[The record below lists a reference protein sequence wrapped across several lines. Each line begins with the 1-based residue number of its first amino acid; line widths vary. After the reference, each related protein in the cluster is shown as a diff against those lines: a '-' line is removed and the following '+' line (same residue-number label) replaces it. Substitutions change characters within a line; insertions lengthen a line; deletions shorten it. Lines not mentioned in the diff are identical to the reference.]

1 MRSEQEQDRLFKSI
15 EASNKELTDS
25 NKVKLTK
32 CEYLEKKAIEDGT
45 KLDGLIKIQKA
56 EAAKCLASMNA
67 ANLANATSLRLKDRS
82 TLVSKLMKS
91 LNAASPVVSSAHDEA
106 NQVIDKVRAIKE
118 LSSALKG
125 KLAEDLARIEE
136 EIASLTDNSA
146 SFENE
151 REEEISKK
159 VFLLAS
165 IADRTRE
172 FNSADIDY
180 RHNQIISK
188 EAKSSF
194 PRLLQV
200 IDEKEKELKNVE
212 ATHKVGVQR
221 EVEIVRKAN
230 ESKSEASNLFS
241 EMFSKDTES
250 QAQIATLSAEAKQ
263 LAQAKKAIDDET
275 RLVQTATA
283 EREKLIQSAQ
293 RNEETAKESLAKLS
307 SGKGSVE
314 QFDKVQVCTVK
325 AETDLKAA
333 LAKTALL
340 NSACSLADEERIR
353 LKKSADILH
362 QEFVDLLSTR
372 ICGVDWEDADK
383 FHKKARKQLLDFLP
397 PSTLTS
403 SSSSSSSSS
412 NKETSVTGDDNEDD
426 DELMTGGEKEG
437 SSSEMIAIEKIVNKA
452 VSDCES
458 LAAIHQKEDE
468 WSKALLTVHSD
479 ALNAIVQKKKMA
491 AAAAAAA
498 QGSGECSGSGKVD
511 GIEGVSKSSDS
522 AYSSSSLVQKKGL
535 KDVVGSG
542 RRPSS
547 AGILENG
554 LTQICT
560 LRGYRGYI
568 DESKSI
574 MELEMAPLIDSLQN
588 AICFNEFAKLE
599 RNSSGD
605 VVVETTPLF
614 KTAVDR
620 LTQASA
626 AAKANDSTSEELI
639 KLRKEISSF
648 EERIIVAVNKKDSA
662 EAYAVKSL
670 DRIETDFKALD
681 KHVD

>member
-15 EASNKELTDS
+15 EASNKELTDN

-159 VFLLAS
+159 EFLVAKIS
-165 IADRTRE
+165 DITRE
-172 FNSADIDY
+172 YNSADIDY

-241 EMFSKDTES
+241 EMFNKDTES

-333 LAKTALL
+333 LSKTALL

-403 SSSSSSSSS
+403 SSSSSSS

-426 DELMTGGEKEG
+426 DNDELMTGGEKEG

-491 AAAAAAA
+491 AAAA
-498 QGSGECSGSGKVD
+498 QGVGECSGSGKVD

-522 AYSSSSLVQKKGL
+522 AYSSSSMVQKKGL

-588 AICFNEFAKLE
+588 AVCFNEFAKLE

>member
-15 EASNKELTDS
+15 EASNKELTDN

-56 EAAKCLASMNA
+56 EASKCLASMNA

-91 LNAASPVVSSAHDEA
+91 LNAASPVVLSALDEA

-159 VFLLAS
+159 EFLLAN

-172 FNSADIDY
+172 YNSADIDY

-241 EMFSKDTES
+241 EMFNKDTES
-250 QAQIATLSAEAKQ
+250 QAQIATLSAEAKH

-275 RLVQTATA
+275 RLVLTAAA

-314 QFDKVQVCTVK
+314 QFDKVQAGTVK

-333 LAKTALL
+333 LLKTALL

-397 PSTLTS
+397 PSTL

-412 NKETSVTGDDNEDD
+412 NKETSVTGDDNDD
-426 DELMTGGEKEG
+426 NDELMTGGEKEG

-468 WSKALLTVHSD
+468 WSKALLMVHSD

-491 AAAAAAA
+491 AAAAA
-498 QGSGECSGSGKVD
+498 QGGGECSGSGKVD

-662 EAYAVKSL
+662 EAYAFKSL
-670 DRIETDFKALD
+670 DRIETDLKALD
-681 KHVD
+681 KLVD

>member
-1 MRSEQEQDRLFKSI
+1 LTEG
-15 EASNKELTDS
+15 NKA
-25 NKVKLTK
+25 KLIR
-32 CEYLEKKAIEDGT
+32 CESLEKKAIEDGT
-45 KLDGLIKIQKA
+45 KLDGLIKVQKA

-82 TLVSKLMKS
+82 TLVSKSMNS
-91 LNAASPVVSSAHDEA
+91 LNAEGFTKSVSSALVEA
-106 NQVIDKVRAIKE
+106 RQVIDKVREIKD

-151 REEEISKK
+151 REEEVGKK
-159 VFLLAS
+159 EFLDAS
-165 IADRTRE
+165 IGDRTRE
-172 FNSADIDY
+172 NNSIDIDY
-180 RHNQIISK
+180 RHNQIIIK

-200 IDEKEKELKNVE
+200 IDEKKEELKNVE

-241 EMFSKDTES
+241 EMFNKDTES

-263 LAQAKKAIDDET
+263 LAHAKKAVDDET
-275 RLVQTATA
+275 QLVLTATA
-283 EREKLIQSAQ
+283 EKEELIQSAQ

-314 QFDKVQVCTVK
+314 QHDKVQAGTAK
-325 AETDLKAA
+325 AESDLKAA
-333 LAKTALL
+333 LAKTAHL

-362 QEFVDLLSTR
+362 QEYVDLLSTR

-397 PSTLTS
+397 PCTLTS
-403 SSSSSSSSS
+403 SFSSSSSSS
-412 NKETSVTGDDNEDD
+412 NKETSVTGDDDEDD
-426 DELMTGGEKEG
+426 DNDNDELMTGGGEKG
-437 SSSEMIAIEKIVNKA
+437 SSEMIAIEKIVNKA
-452 VSDCES
+452 VSDCDS

-479 ALNAIVQKKKMA
+479 ALNAIAQKKMA
-491 AAAAAAA
+491 AAAE
-498 QGSGECSGSGKVD
+498 QGGGEGSGSGKGD
-511 GIEGVSKSSDS
+511 GVEGVSKSSES

-535 KDVVGSG
+535 KGVVGSG
-542 RRPSS
+542 RRQSS

-588 AICFNEFAKLE
+588 AICFNELAKPE
-599 RNSSGD
+599 RNSVGD

-614 KTAVDR
+614 KKAADR
-620 LTQASA
+620 LLQASA
-626 AAKANDSTSEELI
+626 AAKANDWTSEELI
-639 KLRKEISSF
+639 NLNKEISSF
-648 EERIIVAVNKKDSA
+648 EERIVVAEKEKKSA
-662 EAYAVKSL
+662 EAFAVITL
-670 DRIETDFKALD
+670 NRLETETKALD

>member
-91 LNAASPVVSSAHDEA
+91 LNAASPVVLSAHDEA
-106 NQVIDKVRAIKE
+106 NQVIDKVRAIKD

-159 VFLLAS
+159 VFLLAN
-165 IADRTRE
+165 IGDRTRE

-230 ESKSEASNLFS
+230 ESKSEASDLFS
-241 EMFSKDTES
+241 EMFNKDTES
-250 QAQIATLSAEAKQ
+250 QAQIATLSAKAKQ

-275 RLVQTATA
+275 RLVLTATA

-314 QFDKVQVCTVK
+314 QFDKVQAGTAK

-333 LAKTALL
+333 LAKTAHL

-403 SSSSSSSSS
+403 SSSSSSS
-412 NKETSVTGDDNEDD
+412 NKETSVTGDDNDD
-426 DELMTGGEKEG
+426 NDELMTGGEKEG

-491 AAAAAAA
+491 AAAAAA
-498 QGSGECSGSGKVD
+498 QGVGECSGSGKVD

-588 AICFNEFAKLE
+588 AVCFNEFAKLE

-648 EERIIVAVNKKDSA
+648 EERIIVADKKKKSA

-670 DRIETDFKALD
+670 DRIETDKNALD